1 MPDTFTTPPADPFME
16 GGNAPG
22 LKFPE
27 VGDIRTITVRKVSE
41 QIDTEPDGTPRTWP
55 SGQPKM
61 VYVFNGESDGE
72 AASLWV
78 RGNLVTAIREA
89 VKAAG
94 LKTVVDTK
102 VTVKRLADGTPPSRG
117 MNAPKLYA
125 AKVEPVAP
133 LAAADPFANDEEPF

>member
-1 MPDTFTTPPADPFME
+1 ME

-61 VYVFNGESDGE
+61 VHVFNGESDGE